1 MQANPKLTHVRRD
14 AQHPV
19 TISHRAGLPAALL
32 VAGLVLAAC
41 GGEDKPAPTSSAPPP
56 PSKPSAAAQPSGGFF
71 NNVFGSGKPVSCPQV
86 TKVGEAALLTRFRPP
101 GHDITDVMFD
111 AFIGD
116 INGKCESSDQGVT
129 VKMTVDFVASRGP
142 AEKDHKASFAYFVA
156 ITDAKSNVLA
166 REQFDTFIDFPGNK
180 TRNGIREELEEKIPL
195 TAGARGDDYRV
206 YVGFALTHDELAY
219 NRAHPQ

>member
-1 MQANPKLTHVRRD
+1 
-14 AQHPV
+14 V
-19 TISHRAGLPAALL
+19 TLSYRVSLPAALL
-32 VAGLVLAAC
+32 LAGLALAAC
-41 GGEDKPAPTSSAPPP
+41 GGSDNPPPTNAPPP
-56 PSKPSAAAQPSGGFF
+56 PPPKPSAAAQPSGGGFF
-71 NNVFGSGKPVSCPQV
+71 DNMFSATKPVSCPQV
-86 TKVGEAALLTRFRPP
+86 SKVGEAALLTRFRPP
-101 GHDITDVMFD
+101 GHDITDVVFD

-116 INGKCESSDQGVT
+116 INGKCEGSDQGVT

-142 AEKDHKASFAYFVA
+142 AEKDHKATFAYFVA
-156 ITDAKSNVLA
+156 ITDAKSNVIA

-195 TAGARGDDYRV
+195 TAGQRGDDFRV